1 MRLTSQDTQFERKLN
16 QLLRAIRRRVRSA
29 QKQKHCV
36 YGEKGKTSQRRKN
49 MSVSS
54 SVRVVSVVSAHYI
67 YRPVFSSHFSHTS
80 IHYYPS
86 KHILGGKSPELSAS
100 QGSSER
106 PSRKVSG
113 QSTCCSYV
121 VRDPTK
127 FYFPFFCTAL
137 RWVGP
142 ALVLIRKSSV
152 QKSPSSVLSQSF
164 CLKYYCSTS

>member
-127 FYFPFFCTAL
+127 FYFPFSAL
-137 RWVGP
+137 PSGGLDLHLCSSENHLYRRSLHLC
-142 ALVLIRKSSV
+142 LV
-152 QKSPSSVLSQSF
+152 SPSA
-164 CLKYYCSTS
+164 

>member
-1 MRLTSQDTQFERKLN
+1 M
-16 QLLRAIRRRVRSA
+16 RAIHRRVRSA

-54 SVRVVSVVSAHYI
+54 SVRVVSVVSAHI
-67 YRPVFSSHFSHTS
+67 FTGLCSPHFSQTY
-80 IHYYPS
+80 ILYYPS

-127 FYFPFFCTAL
+127 LYFPFSAL
-137 RWVGP
+137 PSGGLDLHLCSSENHLYRR
-142 ALVLIRKSSV
+142 ALHLCLV
-152 QKSPSSVLSQSF
+152 SPSA
-164 CLKYYCSTS
+164 